1 MRSHIFKYLLTSLLL
16 LLSLN
21 SPLRVE
27 AKDIFVDSKLS
38 TLEYLA
44 TTYGKDSKYYIDALI
59 HNAYENT
66 DSTHWEYY
74 NFFATEI
81 MAANQ
86 NIQKI
91 YGISSLEY
99 RMAMLA
105 LNNCRL
111 YGRNSD
117 PNYKSYSIQSLTAI
131 LSLRKL
137 LKLSG
142 ENQIDFLSMIASAYH
157 EQGKDKEAVK
167 IARKLLY
174 LASEHKNED
183 EYNYL
188 NALAL
193 CIIYEVS
200 NNNFTEANSLLAII
214 EASPHQKAAMVMW
227 NVANHLAQSNTSM
240 SLDCLLKT
248 VELAERNNSQEVLFY
263 PADGRTRSI
272 WESIA
277 SRYQTLGD
285 GAKQIDALQNAR
297 QALEDKIGRYS
308 IEWCE
313 ATEWLCA
320 VYHTTQAD
328 YENSAI
334 LNSELIDVYQELYGT
349 ESAALAKATENYI
362 GNLIKAHHSEKALEY
377 CFARENSG
385 IFANIGYDNIYNLI
399 AMAYDDLGWVTEAET
414 YYQRALNISS
424 DEDFKNTIRQNL
436 VGISPRIES
445 IPQLQKMFEN
455 LPINASANEKF
466 HILNSIASLFKAS
479 GNESKA
485 YEYYNRAEKDLEIS
499 AFPSRAV
506 ELYENRALVSPSR
519 YLRILDLKKA
529 ADVYHQYM
537 LCDSVLLGS
546 IYVNLADT
554 YADAM
559 DYSAAN
565 DYYTLAAEYYQR
577 LTDGNDAKLT
587 LLNNWAQNF
596 ANVREYEMAIRIQ
609 KLVCE
614 IRREYLGDS
623 HPEYS
628 KSLSNLMAYYLDADS
643 IPQAERI
650 FSLYQSSREKQSG
663 DWCVD
668 INYHNGLLQLQKQ
681 NWAEAKKSLQ
691 TALSLYDDEHTKY
704 NIMSLLAEVA
714 RVTGDTEQFATLRRK
729 EWMFLKN
736 DIIENFHQLTQAER
750 RTQQFYLQNIID
762 QLAEDI
768 TFAPSLTKDAFA
780 FRLFEKGL
788 LFHSATEINKILRK
802 KAGKSEK
809 FGRYR
814 ALLTEQ
820 SFAHSRGDSATIIAI
835 EPQIEMSERE
845 LTNEFVDIRKFREKL
860 NVSLDNVLSNF
871 DGNALG
877 IDFMRYEIDK
887 IAYYGAFLIST
898 KLKSPIFIQLFSE
911 DELRN
916 VAFDGQNINDKFY
929 KDIGSPNFNLI
940 WGKLKPYFTE
950 GQTIYFSP
958 DGLLNRIAIEYL
970 RDERRIPI
978 NEKYEL
984 HRVFHLAYIK
994 CPQTIGCAFLGI
1006 GVANH
1011 DSPQK
1016 GSTRGKWD
1024 DLTNVLPEMNNI
1036 RQTIM
1041 SSPMVK
1047 EINIII
1053 DDDAREVEVKDIM
1066 FSKYTSLHFAT
1077 HSFYLSQQ
1085 ELERAAGLQY
1095 SHDHY
1100 MSLRALQS
1108 GLSSLSGIA
1117 MRKGNA
1123 FRKLAELPEP
1133 DDDILTAEEI
1143 EMLDLDNINVCVMSS
1158 CQSGLG
1164 DIDTD
1169 GVWGLQ
1175 RAFRIAGCK
1184 SLICT
1189 LDYVG
1194 DDDAQLFMTTFYKEA
1209 ALRKT
1214 IHESFK
1220 IAQRT
1225 LYTAHSKSPKRWNKF
1240 ILIE

>member
-1 MRSHIFKYLLTSLLL
+1 MRSIKYLLTVIFF

-21 SPLRVE
+21 FPLRVE

-74 NFFATEI
+74 NFFAIEI
-81 MAANQ
+81 IAANQ
-86 NIQKI
+86 NIQKL
-91 YGISSLEY
+91 YGISSIEY

-105 LNNCRL
+105 LSNCRL
-111 YGRNSD
+111 YGRYLD
-117 PNYKSYSIQSLTAI
+117 PNYKSYSIQSLNVI

-142 ENQIDFLSMIASAYH
+142 KNQEDFLSMIASAYH
-157 EQGKDKEAVK
+157 DQGKNKEAVK
-167 IARKLLY
+167 IARQLLD
-174 LASEHKNED
+174 LASERKNED
-183 EYNYL
+183 EHNYL

-200 NNNFTEANSLLAII
+200 NNNINEANSLLTLI
-214 EASPHQKAAMVMW
+214 EASPHPKAAIVMW
-227 NVANHLAQSNTSM
+227 NVANHLAQSNPSI

-248 VELAERNNSQEVLFY
+248 VELAGRNNSQEVLFY
-263 PADGRTRSI
+263 QVDGRTHSI

-285 GAKQIDALQNAR
+285 SAKQIDALQKAR

-308 IEWCE
+308 FEWCE

-320 VYHTTQAD
+320 VYHTSQAD

-377 CFARENSG
+377 CFACANSG
-385 IFANIGYDNIYNLI
+385 IFANIGYDKIYNLT
-399 AMAYDDLGWVTEAET
+399 AMAYVDLGWVTEAET
-414 YYQRALNISS
+414 YYQRALDISS

-445 IPQLQKMFEN
+445 IPQFQKMFED

-466 HILNSIASLFKAS
+466 HLLNSIASLFKAS

-499 AFPSRAV
+499 AFPGRAV

-537 LCDSVLLGS
+537 LSDSVLLGS
-546 IYVNLADT
+546 IYVNLADS

-559 DYSAAN
+559 DYSNAN

-577 LTDGNDAKLT
+577 LADGNDAKLT
-587 LLNNWAQNF
+587 LLNNWAHNF

-623 HPEYS
+623 HIEYS

-643 IPQAERI
+643 VPQAERI

-663 DWCVD
+663 DWCAD

-704 NIMSLLAEVA
+704 NIMSLLAEIA
-714 RVTGDTEQFATLRRK
+714 RATGDTEQFVSLRRK
-729 EWMFLKN
+729 EWMFLQK
-736 DIIENFHQLTQAER
+736 DIIENYHQLTHTER

-762 QLAEDI
+762 QLVENI
-768 TFAPSLTKDAFA
+768 IFVPSLTKEAFA

-788 LFHSATEINKILRK
+788 LFHSSKEIDKILRK
-802 KAGKSEK
+802 NAGKSEAYD
-809 FGRYR
+809 RYKD
-814 ALLTEQ
+814 LLEEK

-835 EPQIEMSERE
+835 EPQIAMLERE
-845 LTNEFVDIRKFREKL
+845 LTNEFVDIQKFRERL
-860 NVSLDNVLSNF
+860 NVSLNKVLNNLG
-871 DGNALG
+871 DGALG
-877 IDFMRYEIDK
+877 IDFVRYEIDS
-887 IAYYGAFLIST
+887 IAYYGAFLIS
-898 KLKSPIFIQLFSE
+898 KNMGSPIFMQLFSE

-916 VAFDGQNINDKFY
+916 VAFDDQNIKNSFY
-929 KDIGSPNFNLI
+929 KDTDYRNFNLI
-940 WGKLKPYFTE
+940 WDKLKPYLAKS
-950 GQTIYFSP
+950 QTIYFSP

-970 RDERRIPI
+970 RDEKRIPI

-984 HRVFHLAYIK
+984 HRVFHLADIK
-994 CPQTIGCAFLGI
+994 HSLTIGSAFLGI

-1016 GSTRGKWD
+1016 GTTRGKWD
-1024 DLTNVLPEMNNI
+1024 DLSNVLPEMNNI
-1036 RQTIM
+1036 RQTVA

-1047 EINIII
+1047 NLNIII
-1053 DDDAREVEVKDIM
+1053 DDDAREVKVKNM
-1066 FSKYTSLHFAT
+1066 TLSKYTSLHFAT

-1085 ELERAAGLQY
+1085 ELERAAGSQY

-1108 GLSSLSGIA
+1108 GLSSFSGIA

-1123 FRKLAELPEP
+1123 FRKLAELPESE
-1133 DDDILTAEEI
+1133 DDILTTEEI
-1143 EMLDLDNINVCVMSS
+1143 EMLELDNINVCVMSS

-1194 DDDAQLFMTTFYKEA
+1194 DDDAELFMTTFYKEA
-1209 ALRKT
+1209 ALGKT

-1225 LYTAHSKSPKRWNKF
+1225 LYTAHLKSPNRWNKF